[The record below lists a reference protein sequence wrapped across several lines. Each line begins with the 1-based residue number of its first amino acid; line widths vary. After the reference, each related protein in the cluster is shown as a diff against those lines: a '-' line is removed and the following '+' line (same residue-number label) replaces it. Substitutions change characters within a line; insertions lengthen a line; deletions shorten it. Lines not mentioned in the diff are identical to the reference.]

1 MSYDNSKMDEFYAR
15 AASSDSDASIGTSC
29 YGGSGSSQF
38 SVDSME
44 SCDSLL
50 STSTTYGSY
59 YQSWSGKDTC
69 GYEAD
74 LESNASSTK

>member
-1 MSYDNSKMDEFYAR
+1 MSEQQKMDELYAR
-15 AASSDSDASIGTSC
+15 GASSDSDASYGSSC

-38 SVDSME
+38 EINSME